1 MERQIAHLD
10 LDTFFVSVERLKNSK
25 LLDKPVIVG
34 GGTRGVVAACSYE
47 TRKFGVHSA
56 MPMRTALYLCPQAIV
71 IAGDYENYSKYS
83 KLVTDVIADN
93 VPLYEKA
100 SIDEFYT
107 DMTGMDKFFGTAKYM
122 VELKQKI
129 TKETGLNITYA
140 LASNKLIGKVATN
153 EVKPNGQIQIPFGN
167 ERSYIAPLHIRKM
180 PGIGE
185 KTSLLLTDM
194 GVKTIKILSEIPQ
207 QMLVKM
213 FGKSGTEL
221 SRRANGIDETPV
233 IPYREQKSISS
244 ESTFDNDTIDINF
257 LESQL
262 VHLTE
267 KIAFELR
274 DQNKQ
279 TGCITVK
286 IRYADFNTYTKQI
299 TIPYTSADHI
309 LIKTATE
316 LFHKLY
322 DRRLLVRLIGVRF
335 SDLIHGHY
343 QINLFEDSQRIIN
356 LYQQVDG
363 IKHRFGS
370 NVICR
375 AKGKMRL
382 QNQ

>member
-129 TKETGLNITYA
+129 TKETGLDITYA

-207 QMLVKM
+207 QMLIKM

-267 KIAFELR
+267 KIGFELR

-322 DRRLLVRLIGVRF
+322 DRRLLVRLIGIRF

-343 QINLFEDSQRIIN
+343 QINLFEDSQRIIK

-370 NVICR
+370 NVISR

-382 QNQ
+382 QNP